1 MKSKLTSLFILLSS
15 SIVFCSY
22 KKWICLLISLII
34 IVLIICSIPNN
45 NFLDL
50 KNNYLLRID
59 SLENKEDLIRFT
71 LGYDESKSYEE
82 NTLIFQSK
90 YKNKIEKDF
99 FLYLNKCKNLNDIKT
114 VLFVYKNY
122 GELNINKFIC
132 YGLFLG
138 TYLILIRFF
147 PFYLNLL
154 DFYFKINAVYL
165 MLLLILTYKDLYY
178 LPGKF
183 KLFNDFYYSSLLS
196 LIAEN
201 KKESFKENVKRFCKY
216 NKIYKKVEED
226 FENGNIGNYK
236 LSKIKMSK
244 ISSLFDLYTNDNFI
258 EPVEDK
264 YSWYVILNEY
274 SLYVFA
280 LIVVIKGILL

>member
-1 MKSKLTSLFILLSS
+1 
-15 SIVFCSY
+15 
-22 KKWICLLISLII
+22 
-34 IVLIICSIPNN
+34 
-45 NFLDL
+45 LDL

-82 NTLIFQSK
+82 NILIFQSK

-138 TYLILIRFF
+138 AYLILIRIF

-154 DFYFKINAVYL
+154 DFFFKINAVYL
-165 MLLLILTYKDLYY
+165 MLLLILTYRDLYY

-196 LIAEN
+196 LITEN
-201 KKESFKENVKRFCKY
+201 KKESFKENVKRFYKY
-216 NKIYKKVEED
+216 NKIYKKIEED

-236 LSKIKMSK
+236 LNKIKMSK
-244 ISSLFDLYTNDNFI
+244 ITSLFDLYTNDIFI

-264 YSWYVILNEY
+264 YSWYIILNEY